1 MQRVT
6 LADEV
11 LPGDAE
17 GGFYVEGE
25 RAQTATTGPLEDR
38 QLQDV
43 LIQMH
48 GDVGPQLIRE
58 VVQELGNVCVTDVM
72 RCDTDW

>member
-6 LADEV
+6 LPDEG
-11 LPGDAE
+11 LPRDTE
-17 GGFYVEGE
+17 GSFYMEGE
-25 RAQTATTGPLEDR
+25 RAQTATTGPHEDGELE
-38 QLQDV
+38 DV

-58 VVQELGNVCVTDVM
+58 VVQELGI
-72 RCDTDW
+72 CDR